1 MRLKSVVITFVV
13 VGLAGYGALKL
24 YAFYRAKKNF
34 QQILYCAGM
43 RHVQLNAPPRSRV
56 FNYDHIAASLFG
68 PVGIKGIK
76 YYIPSLDEEIDIGE
90 LVLTYD
96 YDGDLKTCPTPKH
109 INLSI
114 QGLSMNVSLLD
125 KLAKQRAEYRA
136 QHGLDAEPVPELVSR
151 LGFTNLYAQ
160 STHFHDLGY
169 KHINMDASFDLTFD
183 KANKAATFDLQGK
196 VNRLGNFNFA
206 ITLADMAKNINSAVL
221 GVKLKEAKLEYVD
234 DSYVSR
240 LYKMF
245 AAENKQDVATYRKQ
259 LIAGLDTDLSSR
271 QIKLGQDSINN
282 LKDFL
287 AHPKHLIVTMYPYEP
302 VGLNSIKLY
311 KPGDVP
317 MLLNVQIYTKSVDG
331 S

>member
-1 MRLKSVVITFVV
+1 MRLKSVVISIVV

-43 RHVQLNAPPRSRV
+43 PHVPLNAPPRSRV
-56 FNYDHIAASLFG
+56 FDYDHISASLFG

-76 YYIPSLDEEIDIGE
+76 YYPSPGEEVDIGE
-90 LVLTYD
+90 LRLAYD

-109 INLSI
+109 IKLSI
-114 QGLSMNVSLLD
+114 DGLSMNVSLLD
-125 KLAKQRAEYRA
+125 KLAKQQAAYRA
-136 QHGLDAEPVPELVSR
+136 QHGLDADAVPDLVSQ
-151 LGFTNLYAQ
+151 LGLANLYTQA
-160 STHFHDLGY
+160 THLRQLGY
-169 KHINMDASFDLTFD
+169 RHLNMNVSFDLRFDKAKKAASFDLAGNID
-183 KANKAATFDLQGK
+183 KLGK
-196 VNRLGNFNFA
+196 FNFA

-221 GVKLKEAKLEYVD
+221 GVKLQQAELEYFD
-234 DSYVSR
+234 DSYVPR
-240 LYKMF
+240 LFKMF

-282 LKDFL
+282 LKAFL

-302 VGLNSIKLY
+302 VGLKSIKLY

-317 MLLNVQIYTKSVDG
+317 MLLNVQIYTKSVDTN
-331 S
+331 